1 LNSDAYLSV
10 AHFYRLRSNLL
21 RQHGTAMEHAIE
33 RRRPTQHRARKTK
46 LLIFET
52 ATRLL
57 EQHGLEGFNTNR
69 LADMSG
75 VSVGTIYQYF
85 ADKRAIV
92 LALALHEQEGAIR
105 EIREALMADIVGVL
119 ADEELP
125 RVRALVRAIV
135 HTFGGRQRAHRV
147 LTDLSLQTEA
157 EQPIEQPMSSFST
170 LLTTEAM
177 RGSQGASIA
186 LSEIDAFV
194 LTRAVIGSIRAA
206 LLCDARLLRRPQYED
221 ALTGLITGFL
231 RARAL

>member
-1 LNSDAYLSV
+1 
-10 AHFYRLRSNLL
+10 
-21 RQHGTAMEHAIE
+21 MEPAIE
-33 RRRPTQHRARKTK
+33 RRRPTQHRAHETK
-46 LLIFET
+46 RLIFET

-57 EQHGLEGFNTNR
+57 EQHGLEAFNTNR
-69 LADMSG
+69 LARMSG

-85 ADKRAIV
+85 ADKRAILV
-92 LALALHEQEGAIR
+92 ALAQHEQERAIQQIAETLTR
-105 EIREALMADIVGVL
+105 DAVDVL
-119 ADEELP
+119 TDEEFP

-135 HTFGGRQRAHRV
+135 YTFSSRQRAHKV
-147 LTDLSLQTEA
+147 LTDLALQIEA
-157 EQPIEQPMSSFST
+157 EQPIPNHMSPLAR

-177 RGSQGASIA
+177 TRSQAAPIV

-231 RARAL
+231 RNRAL